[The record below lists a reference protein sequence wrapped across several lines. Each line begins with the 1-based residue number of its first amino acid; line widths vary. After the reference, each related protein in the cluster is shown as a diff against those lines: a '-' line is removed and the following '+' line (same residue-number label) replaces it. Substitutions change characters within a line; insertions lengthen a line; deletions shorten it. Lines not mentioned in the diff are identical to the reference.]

1 MKKKLIA
8 VFGVVFSLLVGVF
21 AYGLKP
27 APAYAEEVE
36 EAPITADTILDET
49 YFGSL
54 ELYQAIKAIATE
66 IKIANNIGEENTL
79 KAGDLS
85 GVKTLDLTYARMSVE
100 YYDTSSGG
108 YEVINLY
115 EDTGEEN
122 WINPEF
128 KLTTIA
134 GLDYLYNTSFA
145 TIILDNNNIEII
157 EANVFKDMTTLK
169 TLSIKNNK
177 LKSISIPSSIP
188 LHNLDLSGNKLE
200 EVDLN
205 CLRMVGT
212 EAAECHLENN
222 NFSDASKIILPDLS
236 DPSNSNKKANIY
248 LSQNYLTD
256 AQKSDFGGHSVSLLL
271 QGLKKSDNP
280 KYTNNTYIRVT
291 GDALSEG
298 FATGEVNLTAKAFFR
313 PDEPGVEGSGSVYYK
328 EGEPNLAAESDA
340 EGKLVLPTG
349 KLVIKFYNDGV
360 EYTTGDYANKPIDV
374 YPNAPVMRVEVDGK
388 LLAENPSK
396 YKGTFKVIAMAP
408 SADAKVELRL
418 GSTEWQD
425 ANAWTI
431 KDRGEYI
438 VYARVTVDGLTS
450 ESAYLFIENTTS
462 LRMTWTV
469 IIVGGIVV
477 LGVGGYFLY
486 NWFRNGAMVAPLSDK
501 EIAREQARRA
511 KKERASEEKRK

>member
-1 MKKKLIA
+1 MKKKLAA
-8 VFGVVFSLLVGVF
+8 VFGVVFSLLIGVF
-21 AYGLKP
+21 AYGFKP
-27 APAYAEEVE
+27 APAYAEEVG

-66 IKIANNIGEENTL
+66 IKIANNIREENTL

-85 GVKTLDLTYARMSVE
+85 GVRTLDLTYARMSVE
-100 YYDTSSGG
+100 YYDLSAGG
-108 YEVINLY
+108 YETINLY

-128 KLTTIA
+128 RLTTIA

-145 TIILDNNNIEII
+145 TIILDNNNIETI
-157 EANVFKDMTTLK
+157 EANVIKDMTTLK

-177 LKSISIPSSIP
+177 LKSVAIPSSIP

-200 EVDLN
+200 EIDLN

-212 EAAECHLENN
+212 EVAECHLENN

-236 DPSNSNKKANIY
+236 DAANSNKKANVY

-256 AQKSDFGGHSVSLLL
+256 ATKADFGGHSVSLLL
-271 QGLKKSDNP
+271 QGLKQSENP

-291 GDALSEG
+291 SDALAEG
-298 FATGEVNLTAKAFFR
+298 FATGEVKLTAKAFFR
-313 PDEPGVEGSGSVYYK
+313 AGSAYYDAA
-328 EGEPNLAAESDA
+328 EENLAAESDA

-360 EYTTGDYANKPIDV
+360 EYTNGDFANKNIDV

-388 LLAENPSK
+388 LLDENPSK

-408 SADAKVELRL
+408 SADASVEIRL
-418 GSTEWQD
+418 GSSEWQN

-469 IIVGGIVV
+469 IIVGGIVI

-486 NWFRNGAMVAPLSDK
+486 NWFRNGAMVAPLSDR
-501 EIAREQARRA
+501 EIAREQVRRSKKARA
-511 KKERASEEKRK
+511 EEEKRK